1 MGEYQE
7 IEDRIKKAMSTIQH
21 GKNPNIKALSRE
33 FNVPYERLR
42 TRIRGT
48 PNKMQHPKPHRRL
61 TEAQEQSLIAWIYHL
76 GEIGIPPTPR
86 VVEAQAIR
94 MLSGPYVY
102 KIGQN
107 AGVETVYTLGKTW
120 IYDFMRRCPSDL
132 KLIIQKPMEAA
143 RIEISA
149 ADVQNFYDGFERYVH
164 DARPCNIYNFDES
177 GFIIAQQGRR
187 KVLSNDPYGVKK
199 AKDLSTRE
207 LLTAIEC
214 VSADGHV
221 LPPFFIVKGIDIL
234 MDWYRSDLWPEK
246 GGKIATSGSGMTN
259 FNLTF
264 EWLKHFDE
272 YTRDRIKNGKFFD
285 LWPSRMLGR
294 KKP

>member
-1 MGEYQE
+1 
-7 IEDRIKKAMSTIQH
+7 
-21 GKNPNIKALSRE
+21 
-33 FNVPYERLR
+33 
-42 TRIRGT
+42 
-48 PNKMQHPKPHRRL
+48 
-61 TEAQEQSLIAWIYHL
+61 
-76 GEIGIPPTPR
+76 
-86 VVEAQAIR
+86 
-94 MLSGPYVY
+94 
-102 KIGQN
+102 
-107 AGVETVYTLGKTW
+107 
-120 IYDFMRRCPSDL
+120 
-132 KLIIQKPMEAA
+132 MEAA

-214 VSADGHV
+214 VSADGYV
-221 LPPFFIVKGIDIL
+221 LPPFFIVKGINIL
-234 MDWYRSDLWPEK
+234 MDWYRSDLRPEK
-246 GGKIATSGSGMTN
+246 GGKIAILGSGMTN

-272 YTRDRIKNGKFFD
+272 HTRDRIKNGKFFD

-294 KKP
+294 KKAII